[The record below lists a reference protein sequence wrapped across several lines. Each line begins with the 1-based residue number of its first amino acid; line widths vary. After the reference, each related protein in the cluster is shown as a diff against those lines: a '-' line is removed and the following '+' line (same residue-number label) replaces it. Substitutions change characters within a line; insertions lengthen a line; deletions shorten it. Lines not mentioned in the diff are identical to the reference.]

1 MDEEAG
7 PAMQTD
13 VREQETGRQQPD
25 PSRFVV
31 IALAVAF
38 AGGAFLYRLLFH
50 AGFGHSSAMFLGVP
64 ALLAILLALTPKAKS
79 VTGGIVKGITLA
91 LLILAPLLG
100 EGWFCI
106 LVAAPLFY
114 VVGIVVGLA
123 VDWQRGNR
131 KATLSCVAVVLLPM
145 CLEGVL
151 PELTLPR
158 GQTVRVSRVVAGSP
172 DDVEAALAQSPR
184 VGAPLPRA
192 LRAGFPHPMAAWG
205 QGLGL
210 GATRTIHFSAAEG
223 APEGDLV
230 MRVVETR
237 PGYARFVTVS
247 DGSKLAQWLRWR
259 SSEVSWH
266 AVDTRHTEVTW
277 EVRFDRALDPAWYFT
292 PLERAAVRQA
302 AAYLITANAEP
313 QEATR

>member
-145 CLEGVL
+145 CL
-151 PELTLPR
+151 
-158 GQTVRVSRVVAGSP
+158 
-172 DDVEAALAQSPR
+172 
-184 VGAPLPRA
+184 RA
-192 LRAGFPHPMAAWG
+192 CC
-205 QGLGL
+205 
-210 GATRTIHFSAAEG
+210 
-223 APEGDLV
+223 
-230 MRVVETR
+230 
-237 PGYARFVTVS
+237 
-247 DGSKLAQWLRWR
+247 R
-259 SSEVSWH
+259 S
-266 AVDTRHTEVTW
+266 
-277 EVRFDRALDPAWYFT
+277 
-292 PLERAAVRQA
+292 
-302 AAYLITANAEP
+302 
-313 QEATR
+313 